1 MTEQQP
7 DSQTDTARILLEI
20 FEERGLESVRR
31 EEEVDYKAQK
41 EMEKTN
47 GLMRF
52 SIYIAFFLT
61 PIVFYLIGT
70 LILDMG
76 VITDRV
82 EEMAHDTTKMRGNFD
97 QVTQLIGAMD
107 NSVLQISHS
116 IEVIPPMAER
126 VGGMDNDVHLMVG
139 AMNGITQNIQQVD
152 VLMSAMDYD
161 MAQMNGAFGRLNL
174 NVFRMGHDVH
184 TLSNP
189 MRMIPF
195 FSR

>member
-7 DSQTDTARILLEI
+7 DSQTDTARILLKI

-52 SIYIAFFLT
+52 SIYIAFVLT

-107 NSVLQISHS
+107 NSVLQISRS
-116 IEVIPPMAER
+116 IEVIPPMAKR

-195 FSR
+195 FGR

>member
-1 MTEQQP
+1 
-7 DSQTDTARILLEI
+7 
-20 FEERGLESVRR
+20 LESVRR

>member
-7 DSQTDTARILLEI
+7 DSQTDTARILLKI

-52 SIYIAFFLT
+52 SIYIAFVLT

>member
-1 MTEQQP
+1 LTEQQP

>member
-1 MTEQQP
+1 LTEQQP
-7 DSQTDTARILLEI
+7 DSQTDTVRILLKI
-20 FEERGLESVRR
+20 FEERALESVGH
-31 EEEVDYKAQK
+31 EEEIDYKAQK

-47 GLMRF
+47 GRVRF
-52 SIYIAFFLT
+52 LIYIAFFLT

-70 LILDMG
+70 LILEMG

-82 EEMAHDTTKMRGNFD
+82 EETAHDTTKMRGNFA
-97 QVTQLIGAMD
+97 QVTELIGAMD
-107 NSVLQISHS
+107 NSVLEISRNM
-116 IEVIPPMAER
+116 EVIPPMAGR
-126 VGGMDNDVHLMVG
+126 VRGMDNDVHAMVG

-152 VLMSAMDYD
+152 AVMITMDSG
-161 MAQMNGAFGRLNL
+161 MAQMNGAFSHLDL
-174 NVFRMGHDVH
+174 NVFRMGRDVL